1 VIDIFLALMRNA
13 QQENEENVRRSQTAA
28 NLAPEGSQSGNI
40 LLDMVGGG
48 MSKAP
53 GTNLVEPSATAAGS
67 STPTPT
73 PPIGEATGVPGMAGQ
88 VGEIMKT
95 RMGAT
100 APGSMMRDI
109 MNPNVSGMQTALNMV
124 DRNTGG
130 QMAQMPQMPA
140 APGYTPPM
148 STAPGQGIE
157 AILARSQQRA
167 NLFNYGY

>member
-1 VIDIFLALMRNA
+1 MIDIFLALMRNA
-13 QQENEENVRRSQTAA
+13 QQESEENVKRSQSAA

-53 GTNLVEPSATAAGS
+53 GTNLVDTSPTAAGS
-67 STPTPT
+67 STPV
-73 PPIGEATGVPGMAGQ
+73 PPPPVGEATGVPSMAGQ
-88 VGEIMKT
+88 ISDMMKT

-100 APGSMMRDI
+100 APGSMMRDV

-130 QMAQMPQMPA
+130 QMAQMPQMPQ

-148 STAPGQGIE
+148 STAPNQGIE
-157 AILARSQQRA
+157 AILARSQQRN